1 MSSDN
6 RTTDI
11 DALRANINNETS
23 QINWSE
29 LQRFFAGGWLIYVS
43 SNSNLLDVAVA
54 FSLDN
59 KEDVSKWLTSGDV
72 AKVTDD
78 QAKQWHEE
86 DTAFWANVIK
96 PWVLI
101 QPVTQTDDKIVSGIK
116 GAFALIKLTL
126 PTANASTEKE
136 LFALNAEAVNS
147 SNKLKNN

>member
-1 MSSDN
+1 MSEDN
-6 RTTDI
+6 NTTDI

-23 QINWSE
+23 QINWCE

-59 KEDVSKWLTSGDV
+59 KDEVSKWLTSGEV
-72 AKVTDD
+72 AKVTDE

-86 DTAFWANVIK
+86 ETAFWANVIK

-101 QPVTQTDDKIVSGIK
+101 QPVTQTDDKSIH
-116 GAFALIKLTL
+116 
-126 PTANASTEKE
+126 
-136 LFALNAEAVNS
+136 
-147 SNKLKNN
+147 